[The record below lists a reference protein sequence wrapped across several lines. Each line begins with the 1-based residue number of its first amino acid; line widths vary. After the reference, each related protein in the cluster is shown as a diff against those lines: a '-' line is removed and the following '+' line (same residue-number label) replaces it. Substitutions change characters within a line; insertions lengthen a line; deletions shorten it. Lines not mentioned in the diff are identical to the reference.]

1 MLREA
6 FLCTF
11 APCPAL
17 PHAHADKPGVSGLF
31 PAPPPAAQPPGWAPW
46 AGLHGLL
53 LPQGPGGPLPPCPG
67 ARLADARPLSWQEAL
82 SFLVGTSVVL
92 W

>member
-6 FLCTF
+6 FLRTF

-17 PHAHADKPGVSGLF
+17 PHLHADKPGSLVSSLHPPTH
-31 PAPPPAAQPPGWAPW
+31 PAPRG
-46 AGLHGLL
+46 GLHGLL

-82 SFLVGTSVVL
+82 SFVVGTSVVL